1 MARLDFR
8 LVPDLTP
15 PLVLELLR
23 EHLDIRGF
31 KDIEIVELGSAP
43 LAKAS
48 STSRVARSVIEPAM
62 EVYGMAPL
70 VYPMDPSSGPV
81 GAVCGV
87 SVPPTPVASFGVS
100 YAGSNPHGPD
110 ENIRLDDFLL
120 SIKFLG
126 RVIHRLGEQK
136 PEIKA
141 EKMRTSGRNIVSI
154 EEKIA
159 H

>member
-1 MARLDFR
+1 
-8 LVPDLTP
+8 
-15 PLVLELLR
+15 
-23 EHLDIRGF
+23 
-31 KDIEIVELGSAP
+31 
-43 LAKAS
+43 
-48 STSRVARSVIEPAM
+48 
-62 EVYGMAPL
+62 MAPL

-110 ENIRLDDFLL
+110 ENIRVDDFLL

-126 RVIHRLGEQK
+126 RVISRLGEV
-136 PEIKA
+136 KA
-141 EKMRTSGRNIVSI
+141 LVKTEKMKTSGRHTVSL